1 MVLKKDNLINIIGGG
16 ANRFT
21 WGILIGG
28 LVTLITGMI
37 DGYFRPL
44 KCNKW
49 NEKRKN
55 WWVLLEVLLQLKW

>member
-28 LVTLITGMI
+28 LVTMITGMI

-49 NEKRKN
+49 N
-55 WWVLLEVLLQLKW
+55 

>member
-1 MVLKKDNLINIIGGG
+1 MVLKNSDLINIIGGG
-16 ANRFT
+16 TSKFT

-44 KCNKW
+44 KCNK
-49 NEKRKN
+49 
-55 WWVLLEVLLQLKW
+55 